1 MSVVLSVKNISKEFK
16 VYERESDRLKEI
28 FFGKKSHKSFF
39 ANRDI
44 GFDLRSGES
53 LGIIG
58 LNGAGKSTL
67 LKIISGVLTPS
78 SGTVEKTGKI
88 AAILELGAGFNYD
101 LNGIENIYFNGY
113 LLGMDRAYIDV
124 NLQNIIEFSELKD
137 FINLPIST
145 YSSGMVV
152 RLAFSIAIFSD
163 ASIFIIDEALSVG
176 DAHFSQKCVKKL
188 KEIKQL
194 GKSVIFVSH
203 DLNALKLL
211 CDRIILLK
219 TGRIVQDG
227 NPSDVLDTYNY
238 LISEISKED
247 EEIKI
252 SENNYG
258 TKEVE
263 ILEISMQKDSVQTAT
278 VSCGDEV
285 KFSVKL
291 LSDLDS
297 DNASIGILIK
307 DKFGQDVYGTNT
319 GLLGAK
325 YAFKKGEIYDVDFK
339 MRLNIGVGLYT
350 LTVAVHPDETHINE
364 CYHWID
370 NALNFEVISG
380 EKKEFVGLCRLEPI
394 VEIKNE
400 R

>member
-113 LLGMDRAYIDV
+113 LLGMDRAYIDA

-203 DLNALKLL
+203 DLSALKLL

-219 TGRIVQDG
+219 SGRIVQDG

-238 LISEISKED
+238 LISEISKEN
-247 EEIKI
+247 EEIKV

-285 KFSVKL
+285 NFSVKL

-325 YAFKKGEIYDVDFK
+325 YAFKKGEIYDVDF
-339 MRLNIGVGLYT
+339 
-350 LTVAVHPDETHINE
+350 
-364 CYHWID
+364 
-370 NALNFEVISG
+370 
-380 EKKEFVGLCRLEPI
+380 
-394 VEIKNE
+394 
-400 R
+400 